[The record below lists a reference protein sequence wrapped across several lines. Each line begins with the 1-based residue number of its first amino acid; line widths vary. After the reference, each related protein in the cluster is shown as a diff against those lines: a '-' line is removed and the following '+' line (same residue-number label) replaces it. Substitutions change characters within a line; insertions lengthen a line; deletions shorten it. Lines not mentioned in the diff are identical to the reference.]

1 VDASLALRWV
11 LRDEKDARADA
22 LLHQWAISLLSCWLR
37 PYFCA
42 LYLSVRRQRLTL
54 EEAKLALEAIMHI
67 GVEVTEPVEL
77 YPRSLGLAAGSGLT
91 NAYDAQYVALAEI
104 EGCELWTA
112 DERLAGAM
120 KPSPSWL
127 RVV

>member
-1 VDASLALRWV
+1 MDKVVVDAS
-11 LRDEKDARADA
+11 
-22 LLHQWAISLLSCWLR
+22 
-37 PYFCA
+37 
-42 LYLSVRRQRLTL
+42 LSVRRQRLTL

-67 GVEVTEPVEL
+67 GVEVTEPGGL
-77 YPRSLGLAAGSGLT
+77 YLRSLGLAAESGLT

-120 KPSPSWL
+120 KPLPSWL

>member
-1 VDASLALRWV
+1 V
-11 LRDEKDARADA
+11 LKDEKEARADA
-22 LLHQWAISLLSCWLR
+22 LLHQWATSLTQMLGPPLFLPESTN
-37 PYFCA
+37 A
-42 LYLSVRRQRLTL
+42 LYLSVRRQRLIL

-67 GVEVTEPVEL
+67 GVEVTEPPEL
-77 YPRSLGLAAGSGLT
+77 YSRSLDVAAKSGLT
-91 NAYDAQYVALAEI
+91 NAYDAQYIALAEI

-112 DERLAGAM
+112 DERLAIAM